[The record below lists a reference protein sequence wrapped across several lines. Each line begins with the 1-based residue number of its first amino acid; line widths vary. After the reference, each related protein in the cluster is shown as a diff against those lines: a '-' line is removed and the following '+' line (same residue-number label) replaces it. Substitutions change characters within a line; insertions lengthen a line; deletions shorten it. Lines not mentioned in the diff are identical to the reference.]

1 MHPNNKLCKKVDD
14 DDDDDLDSLAYIVY
28 NSGGTTK
35 KPKGHCRLSSSWSR
49 LFLAIL
55 NGVMR
60 IFPTTKQELTSFNNN
75 NKQHQVEV
83 EGCNVFFVAVG
94 NVASLVTGTSLAR
107 CDAVMVK
114 SEGDIFGGT
123 SCVPFKLRALYRHVV
138 SLYKAMREMI
148 SSLSLPILYLFITG
162 NLEATCRNVR
172 LALKRKLPHSMV
184 PAFFG
189 AGYGRVA

>member
-1 MHPNNKLCKKVDD
+1 MKTGVLPLKAVVGGAYISSTRSGISHGNARKCVARQQTNGRHYHQYLPFANGIPSNISTSHFTLVRVEYIHVLSDCMHPNNKLCMKVDD

-28 NSGGTTK
+28 NSSGTTK

-75 NKQHQVEV
+75 KQHQV

-94 NVASLVTGTSLAR
+94 NVASLVTGTS
-107 CDAVMVK
+107 K
-114 SEGDIFGGT
+114 S
-123 SCVPFKLRALYRHVV
+123 
-138 SLYKAMREMI
+138 
-148 SSLSLPILYLFITG
+148 
-162 NLEATCRNVR
+162 
-172 LALKRKLPHSMV
+172 
-184 PAFFG
+184 
-189 AGYGRVA
+189 